1 MIDRL
6 WGACHS
12 PFIDMKF
19 QIDRRSRLSYPTQVE
34 RQAAAQMIAGRL
46 NPGERLPSVRQ
57 LARELGVSRT
67 TAERIHEA
75 LCDALLV
82 EVRPRSGVF
91 AASPHA
97 SDQASGLGWAHTVYQ
112 LVEETAQR
120 GREMGLSPTRLARL
134 LSTLDPPGDT
144 RESRPAARL
153 PILATRDAFECMV
166 ACLPAEFPA
175 RLVHLPPSTRPGAL
189 VDRPRYILC
198 GYYLRDRAR
207 LIAEATGSSVL
218 HVRYNVTL
226 LEAFMTISPGEHRH
240 LVTRDADNAETTRGM
255 LASAYPEVPPQH
267 YTVAPVQEWL
277 EDDAAVRGSSEVW
290 ATATATRML
299 NRIAPERIHVMHPVL
314 AEDFIEELRCLAMFL
329 QSEALRA

>member
-1 MIDRL
+1 
-6 WGACHS
+6 
-12 PFIDMKF
+12 MKF
-19 QIDRRSRLSYPTQVE
+19 QLDRQSRLSYPTQVE
-34 RQAAAQMIAGRL
+34 RQATAQMIAGRL

-82 EVRPRSGVF
+82 EVRPRRGVF
-91 AASPHA
+91 AASPDA
-97 SDQASGLGWAHTVYQ
+97 ADPAAGLGWAHALYQ
-112 LVEETAQR
+112 LLEETAHR
-120 GREMGLSPTRLARL
+120 GLAMGLSAARLARL
-134 LSTLDPPGDT
+134 LSTLDADANIDLQEPRSPVQ
-144 RESRPAARL
+144 L

-166 ACLPAEFPA
+166 ACLPEDFPA
-175 RLVHLPPSTRPGAL
+175 CLVHLAPSTRPSAVVG
-189 VDRPRYILC
+189 RPRYILC

-226 LEAFMTISPGEHRH
+226 LEQFMTIPPGEHRH

-267 YTVAPVQEWL
+267 YTVESGEIWL
-277 EDDAAVRGSSEVW
+277 RTAAAGAITGEVW
-290 ATATATRML
+290 VTPTSASVVASRVDP
-299 NRIAPERIHVMHPVL
+299 NRIRVMHPAL
-314 AEDFIEELRCLAMFL
+314 AEDFVEELRCLAMFL
-329 QSEALRA
+329 QSEASRA

>member
-1 MIDRL
+1 
-6 WGACHS
+6 
-12 PFIDMKF
+12 
-19 QIDRRSRLSYPTQVE
+19 VE
-34 RQAAAQMIAGRL
+34 RQATAQIIAGRL
-46 NPGERLPSVRQ
+46 HPGERLPSVRQ

-75 LCDALLV
+75 LCDAMLV

-91 AASPHA
+91 AASPDA
-97 SDQASGLGWAHTVYQ
+97 ADQAAGLGWAHAVYQ
-112 LVEETAQR
+112 LLEETAQR
-120 GREMGLSPTRLARL
+120 GLEMGLSPARLARL
-134 LSTLDPPGDT
+134 LSTLDPRNDT
-144 RESRPAARL
+144 DEPRPAAQL

-175 RLVHLPPSTRPGAL
+175 RLVHLPPSMRPGTL

-226 LEAFMTISPGEHRH
+226 FEAFMAIPPGEHRH

-267 YTVAPVQEWL
+267 YTVAPVESWL
-277 EDDAAVRGSSEVW
+277 KDAAAVAGTSEVW
-290 ATATATRML
+290 VTPTAAKMIAS
-299 NRIAPERIHVMHPVL
+299 RIASARIRVMHPAL

-329 QSEALRA
+329 QSEASRA